1 VKIVLMLV
9 GTVAIAAAVAVS
21 IVPEPVEAQAQAQ
34 PAQAQAATQT
44 QPAPLGPAAGRAGG
58 RGRGAARGPS
68 KPTPRRADGRVN
80 LGPPPGER
88 GFWGSG
94 GSILAGGRGGAPSKN
109 LTVDQVPF
117 QPWAKALYEIR
128 QKVGDK
134 DDPHARCMPP
144 GGPRQFQTPNGFEF
158 IEQPELKRMI
168 IVFGG
173 GPHTWRLIAM
183 DGRALPK
190 HDDPDLPDTFFGYSV
205 GRWEGDTL
213 VVESTGYNEKFWMH
227 RGGLPHTDALT
238 LTERFSRPD
247 YDTLRYEVTVDDPK
261 AYTRPWTGSFTVAW
275 TYTNW
280 DGSPGGEIHEYFCQ
294 ENERDYANLR

>member
-1 VKIVLMLV
+1 MKLFAIAVVLL
-9 GTVAIAAAVAVS
+9 AIAAPAG
-21 IVPEPVEAQAQAQ
+21 AQTD
-34 PAQAQAATQT
+34 PAGGGG
-44 QPAPLGPAAGRAGG
+44 LGPATGRAGG
-58 RGRGAARGPS
+58 RGGRGAAAGPR
-68 KPTPRRADGRVN
+68 KPTPRHADGRVN

-94 GSILAGGRGGAPSKN
+94 GSIVANAGRGRAGGAPSTN
-109 LTVDQVPF
+109 LTPDQIPF

-134 DDPHARCMPP
+134 DDPHARCVPP
-144 GGPRQFQTPNGFEF
+144 GGMRQFQTPNGFEF
-158 IEQPELKRMI
+158 VEQPDLKRMY

-173 GPHTWRLIAM
+173 GPRSWRLIQM
-183 DGRALPK
+183 DGRKLPDP
-190 HDDPDLPDTFFGYSV
+190 HDEDLPDTYFGYSV

-227 RGGLPHTDALT
+227 RGGLPHTDALK

-247 YDTLRYEVTVDDPK
+247 YDTLRYEVTIDDPK
-261 AYTRPWTGSFTVAW
+261 AYTKPWTGSFTVAW

-280 DGSPGGEIHEYFCQ
+280 DGTPGGDIHEYFCQ
-294 ENERDYANLR
+294 ENERDHVNLR